1 MAFIYPD
8 GPADESTPPAHDV
21 PGFLYSALRA
31 EDHLRH
37 LNKRERRGIALR
49 ASARSTAQRPPI
61 SRPPIVTPF
70 TYTSDAATAAALT
83 APGGVYNVVHE
94 ADPVGHT
101 LFTQATGWRPQ
112 HNNH

>member
-1 MAFIYPD
+1 MPC
-8 GPADESTPPAHDV
+8 
-21 PGFLYSALRA
+21 
-31 EDHLRH
+31 
-37 LNKRERRGIALR
+37 

-70 TYTSDAATAAALT
+70 TYTSDAATAIAAALT